1 MRKKKKR
8 IGLGVSRKMLRHNK
22 KSNLNPV
29 ILFSS
34 IITKVSQYL
43 KSKIGLKIKMNL
55 LHLMLTT

>member
-8 IGLGVSRKMLRHNK
+8 IGLGVSRKILRNNK
-22 KSNLNPV
+22 NSNLNQV

-43 KSKIGLKIKMNL
+43 KSKIGHKIKMNL
-55 LHLMLTT
+55 L